1 MPRRVALV
9 SAMLIA
15 AALAAGCAPRQ
26 PEPAPAGTGNGPVIA
41 QLRAAGSDLERPHV
55 LEFHSYFPTRADA
68 DRAAKVLAGRGYRT
82 EVDGPDDDGEWQLLA
97 MRESLVTEAKV
108 DALEVE
114 VAQAAK
120 QASGYYDGWG
130 AAVVE

>member
-1 MPRRVALV
+1 MPPRVRLV
-9 SAMLIA
+9 VAVLFA
-15 AALAAGCAPRQ
+15 TLLAAGCSPRQ
-26 PEPAPAGTGNGPVIA
+26 PEPAPAGTGNGPVIE
-41 QLRAAGSDLERPHV
+41 QLRAAGSDLARPHV
-55 LEFHSYFPTRADA
+55 LEFYSYFPTRADA

-82 EVDGPDDDGEWQLLA
+82 EVDGPDDDAEWQLLA

-114 VAQAAK
+114 VAQAAT
-120 QASGYYDGWG
+120 QASGYYDGWE